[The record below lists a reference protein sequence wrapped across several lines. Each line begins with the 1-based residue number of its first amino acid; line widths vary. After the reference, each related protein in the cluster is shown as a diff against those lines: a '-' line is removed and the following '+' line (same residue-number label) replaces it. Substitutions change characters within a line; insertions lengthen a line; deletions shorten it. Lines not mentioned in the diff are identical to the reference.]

1 MGCGLSSCA
10 FQAQS
15 HLHAFL
21 STGTTPDLAGNTTPP
36 AVPTLTNTLVPDG
49 IYYDS
54 LNSRRW
60 YNNAL
65 PRLFPIATYWLSAEK
80 STLSTR
86 PSGVPDVG
94 QFE

>member
-1 MGCGLSSCA
+1 MRFSLSGGMTS
-10 FQAQS
+10 
-15 HLHAFL
+15 
-21 STGTTPDLAGNTTPP
+21 DLAGHASTRRHHSHAKKTEI
-36 AVPTLTNTLVPDG
+36 TKHMYTLVPDVV
-49 IYYDS
+49 YYDS
-54 LNSRRW
+54 LKSRRW

-86 PSGVPDVG
+86 PSGVPEVG

>member
-1 MGCGLSSCA
+1 MC
-10 FQAQS
+10 
-15 HLHAFL
+15 FL
-21 STGTTPDLAGNTTPP
+21 FTRMTSDLAGRTDTH
-36 AVPTLTNTLVPDG
+36 AIIPTIYTLVPDV

-54 LNSRRW
+54 LKSRRW

-65 PRLFPIATYWLSAEK
+65 PRLFPIAMYWLSAEK

-86 PSGVPDVG
+86 PSGVPEVG